1 MGGSLFERLTLG
13 ESGAQM
19 DDDESIRSHILRMFT
34 ARQGSVQALPE
45 YGLPDINDLTLSR
58 ADLINE
64 TAEAIKRCITA
75 YEPRLTMV
83 DVHYYALPESYFT
96 MGFQISAMKYDIDGQ
111 LRPWLWDVSL
121 TGETMRGRV

>member
-1 MGGSLFERLTLG
+1 MAGSLFDRLTLG
-13 ESGAQM
+13 ESGVRM
-19 DDDESIRSHILRMFT
+19 SDDESIRYHILRMFT

-64 TAEAIKRCITA
+64 TAVAVKRCIET

-83 DVHYYALPESYFT
+83 DVHYYALPESPFT
-96 MGFQISAMKYDIDGQ
+96 MGFQISAMKYGEDGE
-111 LRPWLWDVSL
+111 LRPWRWDISIN
-121 TGETMRGRV
+121 GETVQGRL